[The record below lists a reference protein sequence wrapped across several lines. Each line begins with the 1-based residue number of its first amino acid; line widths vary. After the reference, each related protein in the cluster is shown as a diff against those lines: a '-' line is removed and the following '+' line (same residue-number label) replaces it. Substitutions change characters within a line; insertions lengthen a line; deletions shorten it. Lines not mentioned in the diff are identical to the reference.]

1 MRDFKITVSQSL
13 TKHTT
18 VTSDDYTENYYG
30 KDIDGFPEVEID
42 TSSVDWFGEFDN
54 QHYDIPFLLSELEA
68 YIEEDIQRRTE
79 PTNDKE
85 RRELKR
91 LEAILADCKGWELDE
106 TIIEEE

>member
-1 MRDFKITVSQSL
+1 MRDFRIIVSQSL

-18 VTSDDYTENYYG
+18 VTSDDYTESFFGN
-30 KDIDGFPEVEID
+30 DVDGLPEVDID
-42 TSSVDWFGEFDN
+42 TSCVDWFGEFES
-54 QHYDIPFLLSELEA
+54 QHYDIPYLLTQLEC
-68 YIEEDIQRRTE
+68 YVEDDIRHRTE